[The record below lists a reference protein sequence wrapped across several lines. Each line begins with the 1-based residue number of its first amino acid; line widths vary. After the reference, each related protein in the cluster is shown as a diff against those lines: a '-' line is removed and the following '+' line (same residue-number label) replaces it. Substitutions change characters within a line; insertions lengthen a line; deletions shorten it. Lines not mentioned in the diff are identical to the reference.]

1 MSKTTLFFSKDQK
14 TAKKRM
20 EAPIVSMYHEHLA
33 PNGLTTTETM
43 VEYIMYAAK
52 PCAHVENIKAH

>member
-1 MSKTTLFFSKDQK
+1 MLKTTLFFPRI
-14 TAKKRM
+14 KKQPKNVWRP
-20 EAPIVSMYHEHLA
+20 PIVSMYHEHLA